1 MSSLPELYVKC
12 NTCGIEFKTDISYDK
27 ESLKTAIL
35 RSYVHT
41 CPKGHSNTYN
51 KENYYFKE

>member
-1 MSSLPELYVKC
+1 MPELYVKC

-35 RSYVHT
+35 RSYVYT